1 MNVTDVLV
9 IYSFIAAKR
18 NRLRETLTKLNF
30 NYAAKS
36 RFKNFKKMPN
46 NLEKIQTKIL
56 AGIQHSTTTL
66 NEQYPRVSS
75 L

>member
-36 RFKNFKKMPN
+36 RFKNFKKNAQQPGKN
-46 NLEKIQTKIL
+46 SDKNISW
-56 AGIQHSTTTL
+56 HTTF
-66 NEQYPRVSS
+66 NDNIE
-75 L
+75 